1 MSRPRPQWQLQ
12 ALAAQRR
19 DNELKRAE
27 ELKKVATYFETNTN
41 KSRHH
46 EQWTT
51 EGYYEKANKEA
62 ELLSQRKIRAA
73 QLEERRKKLELM
85 LFQENM
91 QLQQELKNLAAQPK
105 YFKNGSYLNKVP
117 TKTLQDINQ
126 GIMAKEEQLLRHEA
140 ELRLHHAWRM
150 RQPELRAATSYVNNG
165 KLKSAWM
172 EQIVEK
178 EVQKQKEE
186 EETRKV
192 LKERD
197 EMLRKQIQLEEQKLK
212 EKELQVRELRESLE
226 GQIAELSEKE
236 TIVKRLRKQEEKEK
250 LILDELLFISCERE
264 REHTRLVAER
274 DASIVNMGLHKY
286 KLKRRVISVMKEIE
300 LDLEML
306 DKLRRAVQKDYD
318 AEKDTCSNYKRV
330 LDAALSELVEH
341 RERELQ
347 RQKTIE
353 AMYDGEARMINDK
366 QDKLW
371 AKERDARAILMSEVV
386 ATLKRQVEEK
396 IEANRQKQKMNVL
409 EREKIL
415 EQMEQF
421 HQEVKANERA
431 AQLKDSKYS
440 TVTALQS
447 QLNSLRLQQQ
457 QLEDTCAREAE
468 LREEA
473 SNERKIR
480 SEIAK
485 IHREG
490 STQAWT

>member
-1 MSRPRPQWQLQ
+1 M
-12 ALAAQRR
+12 
-19 DNELKRAE
+19 
-27 ELKKVATYFETNTN
+27 KKTNT
-41 KSRHH
+41 K
-46 EQWTT
+46 
-51 EGYYEKANKEA
+51 
-62 ELLSQRKIRAA
+62 
-73 QLEERRKKLELM
+73 
-85 LFQENM
+85 
-91 QLQQELKNLAAQPK
+91 
-105 YFKNGSYLNKVP
+105 
-117 TKTLQDINQ
+117 
-126 GIMAKEEQLLRHEA
+126 
-140 ELRLHHAWRM
+140 
-150 RQPELRAATSYVNNG
+150 
-165 KLKSAWM
+165 
-172 EQIVEK
+172 
-178 EVQKQKEE
+178 
-186 EETRKV
+186 
-192 LKERD
+192 
-197 EMLRKQIQLEEQKLK
+197 
-212 EKELQVRELRESLE
+212 LRESLE

-274 DASIVNMGLHKY
+274 DTSIVNMGLHKY
-286 KLKRRVISVMKEIE
+286 KLKKKVLSVMKEIE

-318 AEKDTCSNYKRV
+318 SEKDICSNYKRV

-353 AMYDGEARMINDK
+353 AMYDGEARMINEK

-371 AKERDARAILMSEVV
+371 AKEREARALLMTEVV

-421 HQEVKANERA
+421 HQEMKANERA
-431 AQLKDSKYS
+431 AQLKESKYS

-468 LREEA
+468 LREVA

-480 SEIAK
+480 NEIAK